1 MQPRGGGGEG
11 GGEGIGMKI
20 KSRGMYHDEGQ
31 VEPRCE
37 HCADEQAAHHSGEQH
52 LAGGG
57 EGFGYC
63 GEVFED
69 KAGTQASC
77 AAG

>member
-1 MQPRGGGGEG
+1 
-11 GGEGIGMKI
+11 MKI
-20 KSRGMYHDEGQ
+20 KSRGRYHNERQ
-31 VEPRCE
+31 VESRCE
-37 HCADEQAAHHSGEQH
+37 HCADEDAAHYSGEQH

-69 KAGTQASC
+69 KAGNQAAC